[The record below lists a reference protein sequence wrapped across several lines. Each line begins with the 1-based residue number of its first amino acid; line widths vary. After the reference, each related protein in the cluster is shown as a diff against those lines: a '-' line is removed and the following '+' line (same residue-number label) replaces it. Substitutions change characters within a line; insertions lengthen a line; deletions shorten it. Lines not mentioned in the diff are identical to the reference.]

1 MSEDMGM
8 GEIFKNINIKPIGE
22 MKLPSRVS
30 KIIQGV
36 CVSMDEKGTEAAA
49 YTRVDVENV
58 AMPIN
63 GSKKE
68 RELKLDSPFIF
79 VIYNRDMPVYMGFVE
94 NPSIK

>member
-1 MSEDMGM
+1 
-8 GEIFKNINIKPIGE
+8 
-22 MKLPSRVS
+22 
-30 KIIQGV
+30 
-36 CVSMDEKGTEAAA
+36 
-49 YTRVDVENV
+49 
-58 AMPIN
+58 MPIN